1 MKRRVLS
8 LLLVFV
14 FLFGIMGTSNAAE
27 SFGVT
32 TIDNKQ
38 LMINSVAYGSNV
50 RVMVEKGTEK
60 YFYSMNKTQEF
71 IPLQLGD
78 GVYTV
83 KLLKNIEGNKYQ
95 VLGSSETN
103 VSQWN
108 ENVYLTS
115 SQPVYWN
122 NQAVMED
129 LAATLFAETDSDY
142 QKMLKAYNYI
152 VNNIKY
158 DYEKINYLN
167 DSYIPSI
174 DETIT
179 SGQGICYDYS
189 AVFAGLLRSQGI
201 PTKLVKGYA
210 AGVDVYHAWNEVYV
224 NGSWIIIDTTFDAAY
239 YQNNMTVQMAKS
251 QMDYQKVR
259 EY

>member
-14 FLFGIMGTSNAAE
+14 FLFGSIGISNAAE

-32 TIDNKQ
+32 SMDNSQLRID
-38 LMINSVAYGSNV
+38 SVAYGSNV

-60 YFYSMNKTQEF
+60 YFYSMNNTQEH

-78 GVYTV
+78 GLYTV

-95 VLGSSETN
+95 VLGKSEMN

-115 SQPVYWN
+115 SQPVYWA
-122 NQAVMED
+122 NQSLMPVLANALFHGME
-129 LAATLFAETDSDY
+129 TDY
-142 QKMLKAYNYI
+142 QKVVKAYNHI
-152 VNNIKY
+152 TNNIKY
-158 DYEKINYLN
+158 DYDKINYIN
-167 DSYIPSI
+167 NSYIPSI
-174 DETIT
+174 DDTIT

-189 AVFAGLLRSQGI
+189 ALFAGLMRSQGI
-201 PTKLVKGYA
+201 PTKLVKGYT

-224 NGSWIIIDTTFDAAY
+224 NGSWMIIDTTFDAAY
-239 YQNNMTVQMAKS
+239 YQNGMTVEMAKS
-251 QMDYQKVR
+251 ELDYQKVR